1 MSYNPRNSRDNIAT
15 NTVDAKEI
23 RGQAREATNR
33 NVARALADAADW
45 LDRESAEIQAADD
58 AQTAAVQAE
67 ADAQVAA
74 DNQAAADAQAATD
87 AQAAVDEQAT
97 VDAQAEAVQAEA
109 NAREQ

>member
-1 MSYNPRNSRDNIAT
+1 MSYNPRNSRDKIAT
-15 NTVDAKEI
+15 NTVDAEEI

-58 AQTAAVQAE
+58 AQNAAVQAE

-74 DNQAAADAQAATD
+74 DNQAVADAQAVTD
-87 AQAAVDEQAT
+87 AQAVVDEQAA
-97 VDAQAEAVQAEA
+97 VDARAEASQAEADAQAQ
-109 NAREQ
+109 